1 MLWLKSKVRAGF
13 ASLSAVVLVGVA
25 SSLAPVPAHAQFAV
39 TCVNCSTNLQQLVG
53 YAKQLEQAITEANQ
67 LQQQIQM
74 YENMAL
80 NTANLPQQL
89 YGNIASDL
97 NGVNT
102 IMGRVQGISYAASN
116 LDSVFS
122 SHFPGYQAYSAQPT
136 MSNMTA
142 KYQQWSND
150 MNTSTHS
157 VFSAAQ
163 AQNSQ
168 MTSET
173 QLLNS
178 LQQQNMSAQG
188 RQQSAQIANELS
200 AQQVAQMQKLRQLV
214 MLQMQQEGTFLQT
227 QSDQDAQR
235 AANGAQAMQPANLP
249 NSGNTR
255 Y

>member
-1 MLWLKSKVRAGF
+1 V
-13 ASLSAVVLVGVA
+13 
-25 SSLAPVPAHAQFAV
+25 
-39 TCVNCSTNLQQLVG
+39 
-53 YAKQLEQAITEANQ
+53 TEANQ

-102 IMGRVQGISYAASN
+102 IMGRVQGISYAASS
-116 LDSVFS
+116 LDSTFA
-122 SHFPGYQAYSAQPT
+122 SHFPGYQAYSAQPN
-136 MSNMTA
+136 MSNMTS

-178 LQQQNMSAQG
+178 LQSQNMSAQG

-227 QSDQDAQR
+227 QADQDAQR
-235 AANGAQAMQPANLP
+235 SANGTQAMQPANLA
-249 NSGNTR
+249 NTGNTR